1 MKSFTEIAGMGEY
14 RKKKGSSKTIK
25 KKKKVIGNKGTKS
38 QLDASKPKSS
48 LIMKKTKPK
57 AVAKPKVV
65 TKPKVTDAKP
75 RNFAPRLKQKT
86 KPKMDINPKSQLG
99 ASKPRTS
106 SIMSKTKKAPTT
118 SSFMGKQKR
127 GKITKTERD
136 FLRKRKAEQM
146 KKTFKTKGEMDRH
159 RKKYD
164 VKLMKPTL
172 SQRLKKGKFGP
183 KTAKEMKQYTK

>member
-1 MKSFTEIAGMGEY
+1 
-14 RKKKGSSKTIK
+14 
-25 KKKKVIGNKGTKS
+25 
-38 QLDASKPKSS
+38 
-48 LIMKKTKPK
+48 MKKTKPKVIAKPK

-65 TKPKVTDAKP
+65 TKPKVTNPKP
-75 RNFAPRLKQKT
+75 RNFIKQRT
-86 KPKMDINPKSQLG
+86 KPKVDNNSKSQLE
-99 ASKPRTS
+99 AAKPRTS
-106 SIMSKTKKAPTT
+106 SIMSKKKTPTT

-172 SQRLKKGKFGP
+172 SQRLKKGKCGP
-183 KTAKEMKQYTK
+183 KTAKEMKKYTN

>member
-1 MKSFTEIAGMGEY
+1 MKSFTEIAGMGQY
-14 RKKKGSSKTIK
+14 RKKKSPSTTIK

-38 QLDASKPKSS
+38 QLGASKPKSS
-48 LIMKKTKPK
+48 SIMKQT
-57 AVAKPKVV
+57 KPKVV
-65 TKPKVTDAKP
+65 TKPKVTKKPKNPVTGFKPKAKP
-75 RNFAPRLKQKT
+75 RTGR
-86 KPKMDINPKSQLG
+86 MDINPKSQLG

-106 SIMSKTKKAPTT
+106 SITSKKKTPTT
-118 SSFMGKQKR
+118 SSLMQKQKR
-127 GKITKTERD
+127 GKITKTEKD

-183 KTAKEMKQYTK
+183 KTAKEMKKYTN